1 MMEGI
6 RRCWSAVLRAAG
18 LRAPSGHLKGLRN
31 IVATRENER
40 VAREA
45 ENEERRTGRAGG
57 SAATAA
63 SPDAPDDRDETDAHD
78 RVE

>member
-18 LRAPSGHLKGLRN
+18 LRAPSGHLKGLRDA
-31 IVATRENER
+31 VATRENER

-57 SAATAA
+57 TAATPPA
-63 SPDAPDDRDETDAHD
+63 APDDHGETDAQD